1 MRKENRGMNKKEQAI
16 LSIAREIVFSEAG
29 ERIPSIIE
37 YSQKYNIS
45 VGLIQKALMSLQEEG
60 ALEIERRKFDI
71 IFMDPPYNQGLE
83 QSILSALTA
92 SKILDDDVI
101 IIVEADKNTDFSY
114 VDELGLKIVKDK
126 IYKNNRHLFLRK
138 K

>member
-1 MRKENRGMNKKEQAI
+1 MKNTRKENKEMNKKEQAM

-60 ALEIERRKFDI
+60 ALEIERR
-71 IFMDPPYNQGLE
+71 G
-83 QSILSALTA
+83 
-92 SKILDDDVI
+92 V
-101 IIVEADKNTDFSY
+101 
-114 VDELGLKIVKDK
+114 LG
-126 IYKNNRHLFLRK
+126 IYKKN
-138 K
+138 

>member
-1 MRKENRGMNKKEQAI
+1 
-16 LSIAREIVFSEAG
+16 
-29 ERIPSIIE
+29 
-37 YSQKYNIS
+37 
-45 VGLIQKALMSLQEEG
+45 
-60 ALEIERRKFDI
+60 
-71 IFMDPPYNQGLE
+71 MDPPYNQGLE

>member
-1 MRKENRGMNKKEQAI
+1 MEALSGIRAI
-16 LSIAREIVFSEAG
+16 
-29 ERIPSIIE
+29 
-37 YSQKYNIS
+37 
-45 VGLIQKALMSLQEEG
+45 
-60 ALEIERRKFDI
+60 EIERRKFDI